1 MSLYHKYVNP
11 WRFQVFVVPSLSLKA
26 IPDQRSWPC
35 LSMHLLGEGVLSWH
49 DWLLNPW
56 SGEWAIENVRFQC
69 VMEDRG
75 SNQMFGWCCG
85 GVRWY
90 RVDPFFFSLSCSYM
104 FMRYCESDSL
114 RTTHFFRSVGSLFL
128 PLLYYEMW
136 LKDSLFLIM
145 MIWRYMKLLEL
156 TFFLYFTSTM
166 TQWLFYHLYQ
176 PDPDTSRSNWWVEV
190 ASKGKARTAF
200 HGWETQ
206 VHGQLEVAFQS
217 IRKHGILAK
226 GGSLYTDFSG

>member
-1 MSLYHKYVNP
+1 
-11 WRFQVFVVPSLSLKA
+11 
-26 IPDQRSWPC
+26 
-35 LSMHLLGEGVLSWH
+35 MHLLGEGVLSWH
-49 DWLLNPW
+49 DWLLKPW

-90 RVDPFFFSLSCSYM
+90 RVDPFFSHCHVHICSCAIVSQTP
-104 FMRYCESDSL
+104 FGQPI
-114 RTTHFFRSVGSLFL
+114 FFRSVGSLFL

-136 LKDSLFLIM
+136 FKDSLVLIM
-145 MIWRYMKLLEL
+145 MIWRYRKLAL
-156 TFFLYFTSTM
+156 TLFLYVKKK
-166 TQWLFYHLYQ
+166 QWLA
-176 PDPDTSRSNWWVEV
+176 DPDTSRSNWWVEV

-206 VHGQLEVAFQS
+206 VHGQEVAFQT

-226 GGSLYTDFSG
+226 GVSLYTDFSG